1 MKIKTIDNVIY
12 PNFPQW
18 KLKQKEEELW
28 ATFADDMVQDVID
41 KAFEE
46 LVAFFGEDTARR
58 KENTVHHRRYEE
70 LREEGRME
78 EAMIEWN
85 KKK

>member
-1 MKIKTIDNVIY
+1 MKTKTIDNIIY

-18 KLKQKEEELW
+18 KPKQKEESFSLEW
-28 ATFADDMVQDVID
+28 
-41 KAFEE
+41 
-46 LVAFFGEDTARR
+46 
-58 KENTVHHRRYEE
+58 ENFLSKCDEIC
-70 LREEGRME
+70 EEGRME

>member
-1 MKIKTIDNVIY
+1 MLIELTFRNYMKTKTIDNVIY
-12 PNFPQW
+12 PDFPQW
-18 KLKQKEEELW
+18 KPKQKEEDAW
-28 ATFADDMVQDVID
+28 
-41 KAFEE
+41 EE

-58 KENTVHHRRYEE
+58 QQNTIRHRRYEE
-70 LREEGRME
+70 HREEGRME